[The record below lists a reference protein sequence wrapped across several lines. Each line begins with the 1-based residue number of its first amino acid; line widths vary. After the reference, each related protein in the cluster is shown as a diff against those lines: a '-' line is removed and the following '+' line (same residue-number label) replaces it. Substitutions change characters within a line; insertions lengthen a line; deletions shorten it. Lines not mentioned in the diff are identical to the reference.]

1 MATYTPRLVD
11 PWLRELLDDAP
22 GVMVVGP
29 RASGK
34 TTSAMRIAKTVFRLD
49 NDEIRLSIAGD
60 PDAVFSD
67 AEPPVLVDEWQL
79 APNCLAAAKRLIDT
93 DPQPGSFLFTGSAT
107 DTLNNGAWAGTG
119 RFIRIEMWGLTQREI
134 LRTKRTA
141 TFFDTVAAQDFDG
154 HLELPSSLPD
164 TNQYVDFVLNSGFP
178 EALARTSERVRLAW
192 LDSYVDHLVGRDVEL
207 VGEVRDI
214 AKLRR
219 YLAAIA
225 TNTAGVPNL
234 QVLLNAASIDR
245 ETANRFDGLLERIF
259 VTQQI
264 PAWTS
269 NRLTRVGSRR
279 KRYLCEPALV
289 GPLIGLDRRS
299 IVRNAD
305 LLGRVIDSF
314 VVSQLRPEMSLGRF
328 PVSMHHLRQDGKHE
342 IDLILERRDGAVIA
356 IEVKAGTTVDRNDAR
371 HLIWLRDQLDL
382 NDFRAGIVFH
392 TGKVIRRI
400 DDRIWAVPVCAI
412 WG

>member
-1 MATYTPRLVD
+1 MHEYIPRLID
-11 PWLRELLDDAP
+11 SWLHELVSDTP

-34 TTSAMRIAKTVFRLD
+34 TTSAIRICNTVFRLD
-49 NDEIRLSIAGD
+49 NDELRLSVAGD
-60 PDAVFSD
+60 PDAVLSD

-79 APNCLAAAKRLIDT
+79 APTCLAAAKRLIDT
-93 DPQPGSFLFTGSAT
+93 NPQPGSFVFTGSAT
-107 DTLNNGAWAGTG
+107 DTLSNNAWAGTG
-119 RFIRIEMWGLTQREI
+119 RFIRVEMWGLTQREI
-134 LRTKRTA
+134 LRASRTE
-141 TFFDTVAAQDFDG
+141 TFFDIVTDPSFEGQ
-154 HLELPSSLPD
+154 LSLPSTVPD
-164 TNQYVDFVLNSGFP
+164 TNQYVDLALGSGFP
-178 EALARTSERVRLAW
+178 EALARTSDRTRLAW
-192 LDSYVDHLVGRDVEL
+192 LDSYVDHLVGRDVEM

-219 YLAAIA
+219 YLASVAV
-225 TNTAGVPNL
+225 NTAGVPNL
-234 QVLLNAASIDR
+234 QLLLSSASIDR

-289 GPLIGLDRRS
+289 APLIGLDRRT

-305 LLGRVIDSF
+305 LLGRMIDSF
-314 VVSQLRPEMSLGRF
+314 VVSQLRPEMMLGRF

-342 IDLILERRDGAVIA
+342 IDLILERRDGAIAA
-356 IEVKAGTTVDRNDAR
+356 IEIKAGTTVDRHDAR
-371 HLIWLRDQLDL
+371 HLIWLRDQL
-382 NDFRAGIVFH
+382 NPTDFRCGIVFH
-392 TGKVIRRI
+392 TGKLIRKI
-400 DDRIWAVPVCAI
+400 DERIWAIPVCAL

>member
-1 MATYTPRLVD
+1 MAAYIHRLVD
-11 PWLRELLDDAP
+11 PWLRELVDDTP

-34 TTSAMRIAKTVFRLD
+34 TTSAMRLAKTVLRLD
-49 NDEIRLSIAGD
+49 NEEVRLSIEGD
-60 PDAVFSD
+60 PDAVLGD
-67 AEPPVLVDEWQL
+67 ADAPVLVDEWQL
-79 APNCLAAAKRLIDT
+79 APTCLAAAKRLIDT
-93 DPQPGSFLFTGSAT
+93 NPSPGSFVFTGSAT
-107 DTLNNGAWAGTG
+107 DTLTNGTWAGTG
-119 RFIRIEMWGLTQREI
+119 RFVCIEMWGLTQREI
-134 LRTKRTA
+134 LGTERTS
-141 TFFDTVAAQDFDG
+141 TFFDIIAAPGFDG
-154 HLELPSSLPD
+154 NLALPVVIPD
-164 TNQYVDFVLNSGFP
+164 TNEYVDLVLNSGFP
-178 EALARTSERVRLAW
+178 EALARTSERTRLAW
-192 LDSYVDHLVGRDVEL
+192 LDSYVDHLVGRDIEL
-207 VGEVRDI
+207 IAEVRDI

-225 TNTAGVPNL
+225 SNTAGVPNL
-234 QVLLNAASIDR
+234 QVLLGTASIDR

-279 KRYLCEPALV
+279 KRYLCEPALLA
-289 GPLIGLDRRS
+289 PIIGVDRRS

-314 VVSQLRPEMSLGRF
+314 VVSQLRPEMSLGQF
-328 PVSMHHLRQDGKHE
+328 SVSMHHLRQDGKHE
-342 IDLILERRDGAVIA
+342 IDLILERRDGAIVA
-356 IEVKAGTTVDRNDAR
+356 VEVKAGTTVDRHDAR
-371 HLIWLRDQLDL
+371 HLIWLRDQLDP

-392 TGKVIRRI
+392 TGKFVRKI

>member
-1 MATYTPRLVD
+1 MAEYIPRLVD
-11 PWLRELLDDAP
+11 PWLEELVDDAP
-22 GVMVVGP
+22 GVMLVGP

-34 TTSAMRIAKTVFRLD
+34 TTSALRRVRTVFRLD
-49 NDEIRLSIAGD
+49 NDELRLAVAGD
-60 PDAVFSD
+60 PDAVLGD
-67 AEPPVLVDEWQL
+67 ADPPVLVDEWQL
-79 APNCLAAAKRLIDT
+79 APTCLAAAKRLIDAN
-93 DPQPGSFLFTGSAT
+93 PRPGSFVFTGSAT
-107 DTLNNGAWAGTG
+107 DTLNNQAWAGTG

-134 LRTKRTA
+134 VRTERIA
-141 TFFDTVAAQDFDG
+141 TFFDTIADTDFDG
-154 HLELPSSLPD
+154 QLTLPASTPD
-164 TNQYVDFVLNSGFP
+164 TNQYVDLALCSGFP
-178 EALARTSERVRLAW
+178 EALARTSERTRLAW

-207 VGEVRDI
+207 VGEVRDL

-225 TNTAGVPNL
+225 ANTAGVPNL
-234 QVLLNAASIDR
+234 EVLLSAASIDR

-269 NRLTRVGSRR
+269 NRLTRIGSRK
-279 KRYLCEPALV
+279 KRHLCEPALIA
-289 GPLIGLDRRS
+289 PLIGLDRRS

-314 VVSQLRPEMSLGRF
+314 VVAQLRPEASLGRF

-342 IDLILERRDGAVIA
+342 IDLILERRDGAVVA
-356 IEVKAGTTVDRNDAR
+356 IEVKAGTTVDRDDAR
-371 HLIWLRDQLDL
+371 HLIWLRDQLSPE
-382 NDFRAGIVFH
+382 DFRAGIVFH
-392 TGKVIRRI
+392 TGKLVRKI
-400 DDRIWAVPVCAI
+400 DEHVWAVPVCAI